1 MLKVWLVSFL
11 LYLCYMKTTT
21 NILIKNVTEENQ
33 YKGSY
38 KRIFNILN
46 KDSISCETYET
57 EKSVGLKEG
66 NYYLEIERTLD
77 CNEEELIS
85 KLKNVTIINN

>member
-1 MLKVWLVSFL
+1 
-11 LYLCYMKTTT
+11 MKTTT

-46 KDSISCETYET
+46 KK
-57 EKSVGLKEG
+57 EKLPKK
-66 NYYLEIERTLD
+66 YLNI
-77 CNEEELIS
+77 
-85 KLKNVTIINN
+85 

>member
-1 MLKVWLVSFL
+1 MLKVLSVSFL
-11 LYLCYMKTTT
+11 LYLCCMKTTT

-46 KDSISCETYET
+46 KDSIFCETYET
-57 EKSVGLKEG
+57 EKSVGLKDG

>member
-1 MLKVWLVSFL
+1 
-11 LYLCYMKTTT
+11 MKTTT
-21 NILIKNVTEENQ
+21 NILIKNVTEGNQ

-38 KRIFNILN
+38 KRIFSILN
-46 KDSISCETYET
+46 KDSIFCETYET
-57 EKSVGLKEG
+57 ERSVGLKDN

-77 CNEEELIS
+77 CKEVELIS